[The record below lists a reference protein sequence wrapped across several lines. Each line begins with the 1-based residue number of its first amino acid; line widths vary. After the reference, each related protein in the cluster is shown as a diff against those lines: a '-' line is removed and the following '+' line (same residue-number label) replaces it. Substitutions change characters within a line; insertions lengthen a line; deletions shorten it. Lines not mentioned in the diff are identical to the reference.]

1 MRADAYSAWD
11 GWLHHEKDSAMTDL
25 ISLSTQIIDE
35 AAPIFPVR
43 VNQELSEIDDGVVV
57 VESFSNVIALTTEEG
72 LILSDTSGAR
82 TGGEVVQC
90 LRGWSRGAF
99 HTILYTHGHVDH
111 VGGAAAFVANA
122 EELGHPAPRFVAH
135 ENLPPRFDRY
145 NLTDGYNS
153 IVNARQFGEARRMSI
168 GGSQQFLPAG
178 TPAPDVTFRD
188 RMGVTVGGLRMD
200 LRHAK
205 GETDDHVW
213 AWLPERRM
221 ILTGDL
227 FMWNFPNAG
236 NPQKVQRYP
245 REWAAALREMSGMG
259 AELLVPAHG
268 FPVAGANR
276 IRMVLDDTASVLE
289 MIVNDTLEMMNAGE
303 RLDTIIHS
311 LKLPS
316 EVMAKPYLRAIYDEP
331 EFIINNIWRLY
342 GGWYDGNPSR
352 LKPAPDTAMA
362 IEVAGLSGGVEVLV
376 TRAESLAQ
384 AGELRLACHLIE
396 MAVLAEPDSGR
407 AHGAR
412 SEIYAERRNREGSL
426 MSRGIFGAAASESQ
440 QKA

>member
-1 MRADAYSAWD
+1 
-11 GWLHHEKDSAMTDL
+11 MTDL
-25 ISLSTQIIDE
+25 IALSTQIIDE

-43 VNQELSEIDDGVVV
+43 VNQELSEIADGISV

-82 TGGEVVQC
+82 TGGAVVKS
-90 LRGWSRGAF
+90 LRGWSRDAF

-122 EELGHPAPRFVAH
+122 EELGHRAPRFVGH
-135 ENLPPRFDRY
+135 ENLPPRFTRY
-145 NLTDGYNS
+145 RLTDGYNS
-153 IVNARQFGEARRMSI
+153 IVNARQFGGVRNMSI
-168 GGSQQFLPAG
+168 GGNQQFLPAA
-178 TPAPDVTFRD
+178 TPPPDVTFSD
-188 RMGVTVGGLRMD
+188 RLGLNVGGVRID

-213 AWLPERRM
+213 AWLPERRT

-245 REWAAALREMSGMG
+245 REWAAALREMSGLG

-268 FPVAGANR
+268 VPVAGAER
-276 IRMVLDDTASVLE
+276 IRMILDDTASVLE
-289 MIVNDTLEMMNAGE
+289 TLVNGTLEMMNAGE

-311 LKLPS
+311 LRLPRD
-316 EVMAKPYLRAIYDEP
+316 VLAKPYLRAVYDEP
-331 EFIINNIWRLY
+331 EFIIHNVWRLY

-352 LKPAPDTAMA
+352 LKPASDAA
-362 IEVAGLSGGVEVLV
+362 LAAEVASLSGGIDALV
-376 TRAESLAQ
+376 ARAEALAREK
-384 AGELRLACHLIE
+384 ELRLACHLIE
-396 MAVLAEPDSGR
+396 MAALAAPDDKR
-407 AHGAR
+407 VHGAR
-412 SEIYAERRNREGSL
+412 AAIYTERREKEGS
-426 MSRGIFGAAASESQ
+426 MMARGIYGAAASESRE
-440 QKA
+440 KA

>member
-1 MRADAYSAWD
+1 MA
-11 GWLHHEKDSAMTDL
+11 DL
-25 ISLSTQIIDE
+25 ISLSRQIIDE
-35 AAPIFPVR
+35 GAPIFPVR
-43 VNQELSEIDDGVVV
+43 VNQELSEIADGVAV

-72 LILSDTSGAR
+72 VILSDTSGAR
-82 TGGEVVQC
+82 TGGKVVQC
-90 LRGWSRGAF
+90 LRRWTQDAF

-111 VGGAAAFVANA
+111 VGGAGAFVADA
-122 EELGHPAPRFVAH
+122 EELGHRKPRFVGH

-145 NLTDGYNS
+145 RLTGGYNS
-153 IVNARQFGEARRMSI
+153 IVNARQFGGVKNMSI
-168 GGSQQFLPAG
+168 GGSQQFLPAE
-178 TPAPDVTFRD
+178 TPRPDVTFRD
-188 RMGVTVGGLRMD
+188 RLGLRVGGVRMD

-213 AWLPERRM
+213 AWLPERKM

-259 AELLVPAHG
+259 AEFLVPAHG
-268 FPVAGANR
+268 FPVAGVDR
-276 IRMVLDDTASVLE
+276 IRMVLDDTASALE
-289 MIVNDTLEMMNAGE
+289 TLVNGTLEMMNAGE
-303 RLDTIIHS
+303 RLDAIIHS

-316 EVMAKPYLRAIYDEP
+316 EVLAKPYLRAIYDEP

-352 LKPAPDTAMA
+352 LKPAPDVAVA
-362 IEVAGLSGGVEVLV
+362 AEVASLSGGVDALV
-376 TRAESLAQ
+376 NRAEALAQ
-384 AGELRLACHLIE
+384 AGELCLACHLIE
-396 MAVLAEPDSGR
+396 MAVMAEPDNRR

-412 SEIYAERRNREGSL
+412 VEIYTRRRDSEGSM
-426 MSRGIFGAAASESQ
+426 MSRGIYGAAASESQ
-440 QKA
+440 GKA

>member
-1 MRADAYSAWD
+1 MA
-11 GWLHHEKDSAMTDL
+11 DL

-35 AAPIFPVR
+35 GAPIFPVR
-43 VNQELSEIDDGVVV
+43 VNQELSEIADGAAV
-57 VESFSNVIALTTEEG
+57 VESFSNAIALTTEEG
-72 LILSDTSGAR
+72 LIVSDTSGAR
-82 TGGEVVQC
+82 TGGEVVRS
-90 LRGWSRGAF
+90 LRGWSQETF
-99 HTILYTHGHVDH
+99 HTVLYTHGHVDH

-122 EELGHPAPRFVAH
+122 KELGHRAPRFVGH

-153 IVNARQFGEARRMSI
+153 IVNARQFGGARNMSI

-178 TPAPDVTFRD
+178 TPVPDVTFRD
-188 RMGVTVGGLRMD
+188 RLGLTVGGVRVD

-268 FPVAGANR
+268 VPVAGVDR
-276 IRMVLDDTASVLE
+276 IRMILDDTAAVLE
-289 MIVNDTLEMMNAGE
+289 TLVTGTLEMMNAGE
-303 RLDTIIHS
+303 RLDSIIHS
-311 LKLPS
+311 LKLPA
-316 EVMAKPYLRAIYDEP
+316 EVLAKPYLRAVYDEP

-352 LKPAPDTAMA
+352 LKPAPDAA
-362 IEVAGLSGGVEVLV
+362 FAAEVASLSGGVDTLV
-376 TRAESLAQ
+376 TRAEELSQAQ
-384 AGELRLACHLIE
+384 EFRLACHLIE
-396 MAVLAEPDSGR
+396 MAVLAEPESRR

-412 SEIYAERRNREGSL
+412 AEIYARRRDTEGSL

-440 QKA
+440 EKA

>member
-1 MRADAYSAWD
+1 MA
-11 GWLHHEKDSAMTDL
+11 DL

-35 AAPIFPVR
+35 GAPIFPVR
-43 VNQELSEIDDGVVV
+43 VNQELSEIADGVAV

-72 LILSDTSGAR
+72 LLVSDTSGAR
-82 TGGEVVQC
+82 TGGEVVQR
-90 LRGWSRGAF
+90 LRGWSQETF
-99 HTILYTHGHVDH
+99 HTVLYTHGHVDH

-122 EELGHPAPRFVAH
+122 KELGHRAPRFVGH

-153 IVNARQFGEARRMSI
+153 IVNSRQFGGARNMSI

-178 TPAPDVTFRD
+178 TPVPDVTFRD
-188 RMGVTVGGLRMD
+188 RLGLTVGGVRVD

-268 FPVAGANR
+268 VPVAGVDR
-276 IRMVLDDTASVLE
+276 IRMILDDTVAVLE
-289 MIVNDTLEMMNAGE
+289 TLVTGTLEMMNAGE
-303 RLDTIIHS
+303 RLDSIIHS
-311 LKLPS
+311 LKLPA
-316 EVMAKPYLRAIYDEP
+316 EVLAKPYLRAIYDEP

-352 LKPAPDTAMA
+352 LKPAPDAA
-362 IEVAGLSGGVEVLV
+362 LAVEVASLSGGVDTLV
-376 TRAESLAQ
+376 TRAEGLSQAQ
-384 AGELRLACHLIE
+384 EFRLACHLIE
-396 MAVLAEPDSGR
+396 MAVLAEPENRR

-412 SEIYAERRNREGSL
+412 AEIYARRRDREGSL
-426 MSRGIFGAAASESQ
+426 MSRGIFGAAARDSQ
-440 QKA
+440 EKA